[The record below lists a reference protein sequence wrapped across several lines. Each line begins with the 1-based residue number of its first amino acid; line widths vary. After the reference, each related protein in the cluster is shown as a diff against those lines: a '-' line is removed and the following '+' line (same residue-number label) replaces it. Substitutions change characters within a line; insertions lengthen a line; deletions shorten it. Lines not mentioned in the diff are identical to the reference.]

1 MPKRYYAVNP
11 NFEKVYFY
19 ATDLIQAKRTAL
31 TLGFIPVMVK
41 LAEGI

>member
-19 ATDLIQAKRTAL
+19 ASDIIHARKLCLQ
-31 TLGFIPVMVK
+31 LGFIPQFVK
-41 LAEGI
+41 EAL